1 MHISISAEK
10 VFEIGGFP
18 VTNSMLATFA
28 VMLGLAVICI
38 WGTRKMKQCP
48 TGLQNILEMVVEAL
62 HKLTHSVVDNKR
74 IANKIFPLIAT
85 FFLFVII
92 NNWAGLL
99 PGFGSIGVNEIK
111 EGEKVLVPFFRAG
124 TADLNTTL
132 MLAIV
137 SVIAI
142 QLIGIG
148 VVGMRGYAKKF
159 LNFSSPILF
168 FVGILE
174 LMSEFIKVI
183 SFSFRLFG
191 NIFAGEVLLLVITS
205 LIPYVI
211 PVPFY
216 GLEIFVGFIQALVFT
231 MLTLVFI
238 KMAMIEA
245 HQ

>member
-18 VTNSMLATFA
+18 ITNSMLASFA
-28 VMLGLAVICI
+28 VMIVLAIICI
-38 WGTRKMKQCP
+38 WGTRKMKQRP

-62 HKLTHSVVDNKR
+62 YKLTHGVIDNKK
-74 IANKIFPLIAT
+74 IANKVFPLIAT
-85 FFLFVII
+85 FFLFVIL

-111 EGEKVLVPFFRAG
+111 EGKNIIVPFFRAG

-132 MLAIV
+132 MLAII

-142 QLIGIG
+142 QLIGVS

-174 LMSEFIKVI
+174 LISEFIKVI

-191 NIFAGEVLLLVITS
+191 NVFAGEVLLIVITT
-205 LIPYVI
+205 LVPYI
-211 PVPFY
+211 LPMPFY
-216 GLEIFVGFIQALVFT
+216 GLELFVGFIQALVFT